1 LLRARRLTLHASL
14 GLLRAPHFCVLVLHP
29 SSRAQRFRLARFA
42 DCSTSVSLRS
52 VLLTDDSALNTLS
65 LRPVSR
71 LSPFP
76 VRSVFRDLALL
87 ARLRI
92 APRPRFSRS
101 LPFADCS
108 APVSWRSVRVYGLL
122 RTLTRCTP
130 VLLTDCSVLNTLSSA
145 PFANCSA
152 LDTWLPRS
160 ACGLLRSLPAA
171 PCGSCGLLRACRFEL
186 CIEPVVLRARHLSL
200 RPAHGLLH
208 ARHLTLNCSSQI
220 APRFPLSA
228 RC

>member
-1 LLRARRLTLHASL
+1 LTLHTSL
-14 GLLRAPHFCVLVLHP
+14 GLLRALHFGVLVLHP
-29 SSRAQRFRLARFA
+29 STRAQPVSPGPVCGLLRLRFPAP
-42 DCSTSVSLRS
+42 
-52 VLLTDDSALNTLS
+52 VLLTDDSALNTFS
-65 LRPVSR
+65 SRPVSR

-87 ARLRI
+87 APLRI

-108 APVSWRSVRVYGLL
+108 APVSWHSVRVYGLL
-122 RTLTRCTP
+122 RTLTRCAP

-160 ACGLLRSLPAA
+160 VCGLLRSLPAA
-171 PCGSCGLLRACRFEL
+171 PCCSCGLLRACRFEL
-186 CIEPVVLRARHLSL
+186 CTEPVVLRARYLSL
-200 RPAHGLLH
+200 RPVQGSLP
-208 ARHLTLNCSSQI
+208 ARHLALCALRRLLRASH
-220 APRFPLSA
+220 
-228 RC
+228 